1 MKPLCIYHGL
11 CADGFTAAWVV
22 WKFYEGDV
30 DFHAA
35 SHGEAPPEVDGREVY
50 IVDFSYSR
58 PVIEAMARHT
68 RKLTVIDHHVTA
80 AQELEGLIRNDG
92 TVDGI
97 FDMNKAGCL
106 LPKPAKH

>member
-80 AQELEGLIRNDG
+80 AQELEGLIR
-92 TVDGI
+92 
-97 FDMNKAGCL
+97 KASAH
-106 LPKPAKH
+106 KSRAFSPA